1 MKVPTTKPLGDAR
14 WIRQVRRDWNAAAEA
29 WERWE
34 PQLVSSLAAVDP
46 ALFRALE
53 LKPGQRVLDFGCGSG
68 EPTLAIAQLVA
79 PRGSVVGLDISPPM
93 LAIARRRAALRG
105 VRNVRFKVGDV
116 AHGSL
121 FGRFDRAVSRYG
133 LMFVDDVP
141 LTLER
146 VRQSLKPGG
155 RLALAVWGPAERNPF
170 FRVRAAAARPFLK
183 EPPPDPELS
192 PSPLRLARPGLLP
205 RLLRKAGFSGVRAVG
220 VDAPFVMR
228 DEEEFVGFSVGVPG
242 PLMQLY
248 DSLTRRDQR
257 SLDQSL
263 ARGIRPFRSGGVLR
277 VPGFAWLVSGR
288 RSPR

>member
-1 MKVPTTKPLGDAR
+1 MNKPLSGAG
-14 WIRQVRRDWNAAAEA
+14 WIRQVRRDWTAVAQA

-34 PQLVSSLAAVDP
+34 PQLLSSLAAVDP

-79 PRGSVVGLDISPPM
+79 PRGTVVGLDISPPM

-105 VRNVRFKVGDV
+105 IRNARFQVGDV
-116 AHGSL
+116 AHGRLS
-121 FGRFDRAVSRYG
+121 GRFDRAVSRYG
-133 LMFVDDVP
+133 LMFVDDLP

-146 VRQSLKPGG
+146 VRQALKPRG
-155 RLALAVWGPAERNPF
+155 RLALAVWGPVELNPF
-170 FRVRAAAARPFLK
+170 FRVRSAASRPFLK

-192 PSPLRLARPGLLP
+192 PNPLRLARRGLLP
-205 RLLRKAGFSGVRAVG
+205 RLLRKAGFRGVRAVG
-220 VDAPFVMR
+220 VDTPFVLR
-228 DEEEFVGFSVGVPG
+228 DEEEFVDFSVRVHG

-248 DSLTRRDQR
+248 DSLTRRDQSGLR
-257 SLDQSL
+257 KSL

-277 VPGFAWLVSGR
+277 IPGFAWLAWGR
-288 RSPR
+288 R